1 MKKEIITFEY
11 EGIEIQFGIGEA
23 VWMNATEIAKHHGKL
38 IGNWTRNSS
47 TDEYIAALKTRY
59 AKTHNGKNQEFVMI
73 SQGGSLQGTW
83 IHQKLAIRFAQWLS
97 ADFAVW
103 VDEQIE
109 TLLTTGK
116 VEIEPRP
123 ETTAI
128 SLPDFSNPG
137 AAARAW
143 ADQYEARMIAE
154 ASAKENQEKAEI
166 VNLIVEK
173 ADNYTM
179 QQAANVL
186 GTGRTRFFKWLRE
199 NGYFQENNE
208 PYQKYIGQHA
218 YFTVK
223 EIPKDGKIYHT
234 PFVTPLGLT
243 HFAKK
248 IEKLENIRNKSSKTL
263 VLFNPN

>member
-1 MKKEIITFEY
+1 MSNTKVLLY
-11 EGIEIQFGIGEA
+11 EGIPITFGIGEKL
-23 VWMNATEIAKHHGKL
+23 WINATDIAKNAGKRTADWL
-38 IGNWTRNSS
+38 NSPSTKEYIKCYCDTTGIVS
-47 TDEYIAALKTRY
+47 TDLVRVIK
-59 AKTHNGKNQEFVMI
+59 
-73 SQGGSLQGTW
+73 GGDPSLQGTW
-83 IHQKLAIRFAQWLS
+83 IMEDLIVNYGQWISPRFAIWVS
-97 ADFAVW
+97 AAIKKLITEGTVS
-103 VDEQIE
+103 I
-109 TLLTTGK
+109 TLPKDYPSAL
-116 VEIEPRP
+116 
-123 ETTAI
+123 
-128 SLPDFSNPG
+128 
-137 AAARAW
+137 RAL
-143 ADQYEARMIAE
+143 ADAEEARMIAE

-173 ADNYTM
+173 ANNYTM

-248 IEKLENIRNKSSKTL
+248 IEKLEGIRNKSSKTL

>member
-1 MKKEIITFEY
+1 MPI
-11 EGIEIQFGIGEA
+11 
-23 VWMNATEIAKHHGKL
+23 V
-38 IGNWTRNSS
+38 
-47 TDEYIAALKTRY
+47 
-59 AKTHNGKNQEFVMI
+59 
-73 SQGGSLQGTW
+73 
-83 IHQKLAIRFAQWLS
+83 
-97 ADFAVW
+97 
-103 VDEQIE
+103 
-109 TLLTTGK
+109 
-116 VEIEPRP
+116 
-123 ETTAI
+123 
-128 SLPDFSNPG
+128 PDFTNP
-137 AAARAW
+137 AESARAW

-173 ADNYTM
+173 ANNYTM

-248 IEKLENIRNKSSKTL
+248 IEKLENIRNKSSKSL

>member
-1 MKKEIITFEY
+1 MSNTKVLSYQENPIT
-11 EGIEIQFGIGEA
+11 FGIGKDLW
-23 VWMNATEIAKHHGKL
+23 VNATEMAKPFNKQPKDFL
-38 IGNWTRNSS
+38 RTQQAVDYCEALSRRLKCLP
-47 TDEYIAALKTRY
+47 TDLLVVK
-59 AKTHNGKNQEFVMI
+59 NGGENN
-73 SQGGSLQGTW
+73 GTW
-83 IHQKLAIRFAQWLS
+83 MQQKLALRFAQWLS
-97 ADFAVW
+97 PDFSVW
-103 VDEQIE
+103 VDGMIE
-109 TLLTTGK
+109 ELLITGS
-116 VEIEPRP
+116 
-123 ETTAI
+123 A
-128 SLPDFSNPG
+128 SLPKDYPS
-137 AAARAW
+137 ALRAL
-143 ADQYEARMIAE
+143 ADAEEARMIAE

-173 ADNYTM
+173 ANNYTM

-248 IEKLENIRNKSSKTL
+248 IEKLEGIRNKSSKSL